1 MKFNKM
7 ISLDRGLIDSL
18 DKLSLNVSEFCNE
31 KLWDYVTEVE
41 GKAKAIM
48 EKTEDIDKKI
58 IELERKKKVIKKLEG
73 QKEDMIKAGITED
86 KLKFL
91 RSMPDNIMVAKDM
104 KKQWTKLFNEE
115 LRWDDLKQLKKKWEA
130 QND

>member
-1 MKFNKM
+1 M

-58 IELERKKKVIKKLEG
+58 TDLERKKKVIKKLEG

-104 KKQWTKLFNEE
+104 KKQWAKLFDEE
-115 LRWDDLKQLKKKWEA
+115 LKWDDLKELKEKWT
-130 QND
+130 

>member
-1 MKFNKM
+1 M

-58 IELERKKKVIKKLEG
+58 IDLERKKKVIKKLEG

>member
-58 IELERKKKVIKKLEG
+58 TDLERKKKVIKKLEG

-104 KKQWTKLFNEE
+104 KKQWAKLFDEE
-115 LRWDDLKQLKKKWEA
+115 LKWDDLKELKEKWT
-130 QND
+130 